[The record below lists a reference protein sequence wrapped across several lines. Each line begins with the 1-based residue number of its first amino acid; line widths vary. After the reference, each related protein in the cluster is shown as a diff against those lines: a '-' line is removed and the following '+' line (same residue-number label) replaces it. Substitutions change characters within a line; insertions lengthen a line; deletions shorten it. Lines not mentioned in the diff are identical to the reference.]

1 MKTVAEITQA
11 IKSLPEAEFSNLM
24 KWVWDHDWERWDRQ
38 LEEDIKAGRLEF
50 LKEEVLEARKQGL
63 IGTLDAEI
71 VFQVRESPDGGYS
84 ARAVGYNIF
93 TQGDDWENLKYMLRD
108 AVLCYFEEGEEPK
121 VIRVHM
127 VQKEVIPV

>member
-11 IKSLPEAEFSNLM
+11 IESLPEAEFSNLM

-50 LKEEVLEARKQGL
+50 LKEEVLEARKQGTL
-63 IGTLDAEI
+63 GTLNEEI

-84 ARAVGYNIF
+84 ASAVGYSII
-93 TQGDDWENLKYMLRD
+93 TQGDDWGELIYMMRD
-108 AVLCYFEEGEEPK
+108 AVLCHFDDGEVPQA
-121 VIRVHM
+121 IRVHL

>member
-11 IKSLPEAEFSNLM
+11 IKSLPEAEFSDLM

-93 TQGDDWENLKYMLRD
+93 TQGDDWANLKYMLRD

-127 VQKEVIPV
+127 VQEEVIPV

>member
-24 KWVWDHDWERWDRQ
+24 NWVWDHDWERWDRQ